1 METEIRARIENA
13 YREFS
18 ARAEELERQG
28 LRVATAAAEVVAVW
42 YDAMMAWY
50 NAWEDH
56 SDWGEHLLKALDA
69 LVAVEP
75 RLGSTDALW
84 DAYHAYMGE
93 EPDERAGR
101 SAYEARPNLGA
112 TWGTYGRATAHGTCR
127 SRPPRRRGRAPTGP

>member
-1 METEIRARIENA
+1 MSEMETEIRARIESA

-28 LRVATAAAEVVAVW
+28 LRAATAAAEVVAVW

-50 NAWEDH
+50 NAADDH
-56 SDWGEHLLKALDA
+56 SYWGEHLLKALDA

-84 DAYHAYMGE
+84 DAYRAYMGE
-93 EPDERAGR
+93 E
-101 SAYEARPNLGA
+101 
-112 TWGTYGRATAHGTCR
+112 
-127 SRPPRRRGRAPTGP
+127 